1 MYPIKTITRKKKS
14 KSCQGRDRKRMSMFI
29 ERKKRQKLKDKNR
42 ASNKINV
49 PACINVEESKTK
61 KYEELIIK
69 QYQRFDELELELF
82 EKSKYLRYVI
92 YESL

>member
-14 KSCQGRDRKRMSMFI
+14 KSCQERDRKRMSMFI
-29 ERKKRQKLKDKNR
+29 ERKKRQKLEYKNS

-49 PACINVEESKTK
+49 PECNVEESKTK

-69 QYQRFDELELELF
+69 QYQRID
-82 EKSKYLRYVI
+82 
-92 YESL
+92 